1 VFFAGGFIAGI
12 KAMLN
17 FMDIGLKL
25 MLHRRMKLLPERKI
39 KGVKSLQKMLDKAE
53 GLGKGGAAA

>member
-1 VFFAGGFIAGI
+1 
-12 KAMLN
+12 
-17 FMDIGLKL
+17 
-25 MLHRRMKLLPERKI
+25 MLHRRMKLLPEKKI